1 MGATNASG
9 WEKKP
14 FSVKEMTQDDF
25 YDFSHLYKGPLV
37 NRKLDPSG
45 YPNWHHVRWL
55 RYEKRSFGLLKFKTS
70 LEDSDEFHSVS
81 FRRRGKIPLILN
93 PPLSYAGPVLISKE
107 KKRDLIDLLPFIS
120 RTFWD
125 FYENL
130 KTAEDVVDVNPDLAD
145 VSEPEDSE
153 EQ

>member
-1 MGATNASG
+1 
-9 WEKKP
+9 
-14 FSVKEMTQDDF
+14 MTF
-25 YDFSHLYKGPLV
+25 TTSLTYKGPLV

-55 RYEKRSFGLLKFKTS
+55 RNEKRSFGILKFKTS
-70 LEDSDEFHSVS
+70 LEDSDEFYSVS

-93 PPLSYAGPVLISKE
+93 PPLSYAGPFLISKE
-107 KKRDLIDLLPFIS
+107 KKH
-120 RTFWD
+120 
-125 FYENL
+125 
-130 KTAEDVVDVNPDLAD
+130 VVDVNPDLEE